1 MLRDAIRSLVAMV
14 AFTIICGAAYPAVV
28 WAIGQAAFSSQAN
41 GSIVK
46 VDGKDVGSSM
56 IGQTFT
62 SARYFHPR
70 PTALARRRQGV
81 LRREHLGRLEL
92 GPELEGPRRD
102 SSPARLEAVEKTYG
116 VTAKQVPAD
125 MVTASFSGLD
135 PDISVQN
142 ARIQAPVVAKA
153 RGIAVAKVLDL
164 IRQHTDDPTL
174 GFLGTTRINVLDLN
188 LALDR
193 SAGS

>member
-1 MLRDAIRSLVAMV
+1 MFRDATRALVAMI
-14 AFTIICGAAYPAVV
+14 AFTIVCGVAYPAVV

-46 VDGKDVGSSM
+46 VDGKAVGSTE

-70 PTALARRRQGV
+70 PTALAVDGK
-81 LRREHLGRLEL
+81 EFYDAGTSGGSNL
-92 GPELEGPRRD
+92 GPNSKVL
-102 SSPARLEAVEKTYG
+102 STTVHARLVAIEKTYH

-135 PDISVQN
+135 PDISVRN

-153 RGIAVAKVLDL
+153 RGIALTKVLDL

>member
-1 MLRDAIRSLVAMV
+1 MLRDAIRSIVAIV
-14 AFTIICGAAYPAVV
+14 AFTIICGVAYPAVV
-28 WAIGQAAFSSQAN
+28 WAVGQAAFNSQAN

-46 VDGKDVGSSM
+46 VGGKAVGSTE

-70 PTALARRRQGV
+70 PTALAVDDKEFYDASTSG
-81 LRREHLGRLEL
+81 GSNW
-92 GPELEGPRRD
+92 GPNSKDLAGIVA
-102 SSPARLEAVEKTYG
+102 ARLKAVETTYG

-142 ARIQAPVVAKA
+142 ARIQAPVVARA
-153 RGIAVAKVLDL
+153 RGVPVSKVLDL
-164 IRQHTDDPTL
+164 IRTRTDDPTL
-174 GFLGTTRINVLDLN
+174 GFLGTTRVNVLDLN

-193 SAGS
+193 STGS

>member
-1 MLRDAIRSLVAMV
+1 MLRDAIRALVAMV
-14 AFTIICGAAYPAVV
+14 AFTVICGAAYPAVV
-28 WAIGQAAFSSQAN
+28 WAISQAAFNSQAN

-46 VDGKDVGSSM
+46 VNGKAVGSTK

-70 PTALARRRQGV
+70 PTALAVDGK
-81 LRREHLGRLEL
+81 EFYDAGTSGGSNL
-92 GPELEGPRRD
+92 GPNSKVL
-102 SSPARLEAVEKTYG
+102 SQTVHARLVAVEKTYH

-135 PDISVQN
+135 PDISIQN

-153 RGIAVAKVLDL
+153 RGVALAKVLAL
-164 IRQHTDDPTL
+164 IAKRTDDPTL
-174 GFLGTTRINVLDLN
+174 GFIGATRINVLDLN
-188 LALDR
+188 LALDKL
-193 SAGS
+193 GGT

>member
-14 AFTIICGAAYPAVV
+14 AFTIVCGVAYPAVV
-28 WAIGQAAFSSQAN
+28 WAIGQTAFSHQAN

-46 VDGKDVGSSM
+46 VDGKAVGSSQ

-70 PTALARRRQGV
+70 PTALAVDGK
-81 LRREHLGRLEL
+81 EFYDASTSGGSNL
-92 GPELEGPRRD
+92 GPNSKVL
-102 SSPARLEAVEKTYG
+102 SQTVHARLVAVEKTYG
-116 VTAKQVPAD
+116 VTAAEVPAD

-135 PDISVQN
+135 PDISPRN

-153 RGIAVAKVLDL
+153 RGIPVSQVLALVAK
-164 IRQHTDDPTL
+164 RTDDPTF
-174 GFLGTTRINVLDLN
+174 GFIGSTRINVLDLN
-188 LALDR
+188 LSLDKLAR
-193 SAGS
+193 S

>member
-1 MLRDAIRSLVAMV
+1 MLRDAIRSIVAMV
-14 AFTIICGAAYPAVV
+14 AFTIVCGAAYPAVV
-28 WAIGQAAFSSQAN
+28 WAIGQAAFSHQAN

-46 VDGKDVGSSM
+46 VGGHDVGSTE

-70 PTALARRRQGV
+70 PTAIELNGKEFYDASTSG
-81 LRREHLGRLEL
+81 GSNL
-92 GPELEGPRRD
+92 GPNSKVLAQTVH
-102 SSPARLEAVEKTYG
+102 ARLVAVEKTYH

-135 PDISVQN
+135 PDISIQN
-142 ARIQAPVVAKA
+142 ARIQAPVVARA

-164 IRQHTDDPTL
+164 ITKRTDDPTL
-174 GFLGTTRINVLDLN
+174 GFIGTTRINVLDLN

-193 SAGS
+193 EAGS

>member
-1 MLRDAIRSLVAMV
+1 MVRDAIRSFVAIL

-28 WAIGQAAFSSQAN
+28 WAVGQAAFSHQAN

-70 PTALARRRQGV
+70 PTALAVDGK
-81 LRREHLGRLEL
+81 EFYDASTSGGSNL
-92 GPELEGPRRD
+92 GPNSKVLAATVH
-102 SSPARLEAVEKTYG
+102 ARLLAVEKTYG
-116 VTAKQVPAD
+116 VTARQVPAD

-153 RGIAVAKVLDL
+153 RGVPLAKVLDL
-164 IRQHTDDPTL
+164 IRKRTDDPTF
-174 GFLGTTRINVLDLN
+174 GFIGTTRINVLDLN

-193 SAGS
+193 SGSS

>member
-1 MLRDAIRSLVAMV
+1 MVRDAVRSIVAIL
-14 AFTIICGAAYPAVV
+14 AFTIVCGVAYPAVV
-28 WAIGQAAFSSQAN
+28 WAIGQVAFNSQAN

-46 VDGKDVGSSM
+46 VDGKAVGSSM

-70 PTALARRRQGV
+70 PTALAVDGK
-81 LRREHLGRLEL
+81 EFYDASTSGGSNL
-92 GPELEGPRRD
+92 GPNSKVLAATVK
-102 SSPARLEAVEKTYG
+102 ARLQAVEKTYG
-116 VTAKQVPAD
+116 VTAMQVPAD

-135 PDISVQN
+135 PDISVPN

-153 RGIAVAKVLDL
+153 RGIPVSKVLDL
-164 IRQHTDDPTL
+164 IKKRTDDPTL
-174 GFLGTTRINVLDLN
+174 GFIGSTRINVLDLN

-193 SAGS
+193 LGK

>member
-1 MLRDAIRSLVAMV
+1 MVRDAVRAIVAIL
-14 AFTIICGAAYPAVV
+14 AFTIVCGVAYPAVV
-28 WAIGQAAFSSQAN
+28 WAIGQVAFNNQAN

-46 VDGKDVGSSM
+46 VDGKAVGSSM

-70 PTALARRRQGV
+70 PTALAVDGK
-81 LRREHLGRLEL
+81 EFYDASTSGGSNL
-92 GPELEGPRRD
+92 GPNSKVLA
-102 SSPARLEAVEKTYG
+102 STVKARLQAVEKTYG

-135 PDISVQN
+135 PDISVPN

-153 RGIAVAKVLDL
+153 RGIPVSKVLDL
-164 IRQHTDDPTL
+164 IKKRTDDPTL
-174 GFLGTTRINVLDLN
+174 GFIGSTRINVLDLN

-193 SAGS
+193 LSK

>member
-1 MLRDAIRSLVAMV
+1 MVRDAIRSFVAIL
-14 AFTIICGAAYPAVV
+14 AFTIVCGAAYPAVV

-70 PTALARRRQGV
+70 PTALAVDGKEFYDASTSGGSNWGPNSKDLAV
-81 LRREHLGRLEL
+81 LVAGRLK
-92 GPELEGPRRD
+92 
-102 SSPARLEAVEKTYG
+102 AVEKAYG

-135 PDISVQN
+135 ADISVRN
-142 ARIQAPVVAKA
+142 AQIQAPVVAKA
-153 RGIAVAKVLDL
+153 RGIAVSKVLDL
-164 IRQHTDDPTL
+164 IRTHTDDPTL

-188 LALDR
+188 LLLDKN
-193 SAGS
+193 G

>member
-1 MLRDAIRSLVAMV
+1 MVRDAVRSIVAIL
-14 AFTIICGAAYPAVV
+14 AFTIVCGVAYPAVV
-28 WAIGQAAFSSQAN
+28 WAIGQVAFNNQAN

-46 VDGKDVGSSM
+46 VDGKAVGSSM

-70 PTALARRRQGV
+70 PTALAVDGK
-81 LRREHLGRLEL
+81 EFYDASTSGGSNL
-92 GPELEGPRRD
+92 GPNSKVLA
-102 SSPARLEAVEKTYG
+102 STVKARLQAVEKTYG

-135 PDISVQN
+135 PDISVPN

-153 RGIAVAKVLDL
+153 RGIPVSKVLDL
-164 IRQHTDDPTL
+164 IKKRTDDPTL
-174 GFLGTTRINVLDLN
+174 GFIGSTRINVLDLN

-193 SAGS
+193 LSK

>member
-1 MLRDAIRSLVAMV
+1 MLRDAIRSLVAML

-28 WAIGQAAFSSQAN
+28 WAIGQGAFNDQAN

-46 VDGKDVGSSM
+46 VGGKAVGSSM

-62 SARYFHPR
+62 SPRYFHPR
-70 PTALARRRQGV
+70 PTALAVGDEEFYDGSTSGGSNWGPNSKDLAEV
-81 LRREHLGRLEL
+81 VAGRLK
-92 GPELEGPRRD
+92 
-102 SSPARLEAVEKTYG
+102 AVEQTYG
-116 VTAKQVPAD
+116 VTARQVPAD

-142 ARIQAPVVAKA
+142 ARIQAPAVANA
-153 RGIAVAKVLDL
+153 RGIDVSKVLDL
-164 IRQHTDDPTL
+164 IGARTDGPTS

-193 SAGS
+193 SVSS

>member
-1 MLRDAIRSLVAMV
+1 MVRDAIRALVAMV
-14 AFTIICGAAYPAVV
+14 AFTIICGVAYPAVV
-28 WAIGQAAFSSQAN
+28 WAVGQAAFSSQAN

-46 VDGKDVGSSM
+46 VNGTAVGSSR

-70 PTALARRRQGV
+70 PTALAVDGK
-81 LRREHLGRLEL
+81 EFYDASTSGGSNL
-92 GPELEGPRRD
+92 GPNSKVL
-102 SSPARLEAVEKTYG
+102 SQTVHARLVAVEKTYG

-153 RGIAVAKVLDL
+153 RGIAVSKVLDL
-164 IRQHTDDPTL
+164 IRTHTDDPTL
-174 GFLGTTRINVLDLN
+174 GFLGTTRVNVLDLN

-193 SAGS
+193 SVR

>member
-1 MLRDAIRSLVAMV
+1 MLRDATRSLIAMLV
-14 AFTIICGAAYPAVV
+14 FTIICGAAYPAVV
-28 WAIGQAAFSSQAN
+28 WAIGQGAFQHQAN

-46 VDGKDVGSSM
+46 VNGKDVGSSM

-62 SARYFHPR
+62 TARYFHPR
-70 PTALARRRQGV
+70 PTALAVNGK
-81 LRREHLGRLEL
+81 EFYDASTSGGSNL
-92 GPELEGPRRD
+92 GPNSKVLAGIV
-102 SSPARLEAVEKTYG
+102 AQRLKAVEKAYG

-142 ARIQAPVVAKA
+142 ARIQAPVVASA
-153 RGIAVAKVLDL
+153 RGIAVSKVLDL
-164 IRQHTDDPTL
+164 IRTRTDHPTL

-193 SAGS
+193 LKGS

>member
-14 AFTIICGAAYPAVV
+14 AFTIICGVAYPAVV
-28 WAIGQAAFSSQAN
+28 WAVGQAAFSSQAN

-46 VDGKDVGSSM
+46 VDGKPVGSSM

-70 PTALARRRQGV
+70 PTSLAVDGKEFYDASTSGGSNWGPNSKELAALVG
-81 LRREHLGRLEL
+81 G
-92 GPELEGPRRD
+92 
-102 SSPARLEAVEKTYG
+102 RLEAVEKTYG

-142 ARIQAPVVAKA
+142 ARIQAPVVARA
-153 RGIAVAKVLDL
+153 RGLAVTKVLDL
-164 IRQHTDDPTL
+164 IRRRTDDPTL
-174 GFLGTTRINVLDLN
+174 GFIGTTRINVLDLN

-193 SAGS
+193 STRS

>member
-1 MLRDAIRSLVAMV
+1 MVRDAVRSLVAIL
-14 AFTIICGAAYPAVV
+14 AFTIVCGVAYPAVV
-28 WAIGQAAFSSQAN
+28 WAIGQVAFNSQAN

-46 VDGKDVGSSM
+46 VDGKAVGSSM

-70 PTALARRRQGV
+70 PTALAVDDKEFYDASTSG
-81 LRREHLGRLEL
+81 GSNL
-92 GPELEGPRRD
+92 GPNSKVLAATVK
-102 SSPARLEAVEKTYG
+102 ARLQAVEKTYG
-116 VTAKQVPAD
+116 VNASQVPAD

-135 PDISVQN
+135 PDISVPN

-153 RGIAVAKVLDL
+153 RGIPVSKVLDL
-164 IRQHTDDPTL
+164 ISKRTDDPTL
-174 GFLGTTRINVLDLN
+174 GFIGTTRINVLDLN

-193 SAGS
+193 LGK

>member
-1 MLRDAIRSLVAMV
+1 MLRDAIRSLVAIV
-14 AFTIICGAAYPAVV
+14 AFTIICGVAYPAVV
-28 WAIGQAAFSSQAN
+28 WAVGQGAFNHQAN

-46 VDGKDVGSSM
+46 VNGKPVGSSM

-70 PTALARRRQGV
+70 PTALAVDGK
-81 LRREHLGRLEL
+81 EFYDASTSGGSNW
-92 GPELEGPRRD
+92 GPNSKDLAALVG
-102 SSPARLEAVEKTYG
+102 ARLQAVEKTYG
-116 VTAKQVPAD
+116 VTARQVPAD

-142 ARIQAPVVAKA
+142 AKIQAPVVARA
-153 RGIAVAKVLDL
+153 RGIAVSKVLAL
-164 IRQHTDDPTL
+164 ISKRTDDPTI

-188 LALDR
+188 LALDTIGR
-193 SAGS
+193 

>member
-1 MLRDAIRSLVAMV
+1 MVRDAIRSLVAML

-28 WAIGQAAFSSQAN
+28 WAIGQGAFSHQAN

-46 VDGKDVGSSM
+46 VGGKAVGSSM

-62 SARYFHPR
+62 SARYFHAR
-70 PTALARRRQGV
+70 PTALAVDGK
-81 LRREHLGRLEL
+81 EFYDASTSGGSNL
-92 GPELEGPRRD
+92 GPNSKVLATTVA
-102 SSPARLEAVEKTYG
+102 ARLKAVEQTYG
-116 VTAKQVPAD
+116 VTARQVPAD

-135 PDISVQN
+135 PDISVRN

-153 RGIAVAKVLDL
+153 RGIPVARVLDL
-164 IRQHTDDPTL
+164 ISKRTDDPTL

-193 SAGS
+193 AGA

>member
-1 MLRDAIRSLVAMV
+1 MLRDAVRSLVAMV
-14 AFTIICGAAYPAVV
+14 AFTIVCGVAYPAVV
-28 WAIGQAAFSSQAN
+28 WAIGQTAFSSQAN
-41 GSIVK
+41 GSIIK
-46 VDGKDVGSSM
+46 VDGKAVGSSM

-70 PTALARRRQGV
+70 PTALAVDGKEFYDASTSGGSNWGPNSKALAELV
-81 LRREHLGRLEL
+81 AGRL
-92 GPELEGPRRD
+92 R
-102 SSPARLEAVEKTYG
+102 AVEKTYG
-116 VTAKQVPAD
+116 VSAAQVPAD

-153 RGIAVAKVLDL
+153 RGVAVSKVLDL
-164 IRQHTDDPTL
+164 IRTHTDDPTL
-174 GFLGTTRINVLDLN
+174 GFLGTTRVNVLDLN

-193 SAGS
+193 SVR

>member
-1 MLRDAIRSLVAMV
+1 MLRDAIRSIVAV
-14 AFTIICGAAYPAVV
+14 LAFTIICGVAYPAVV
-28 WAIGQAAFSSQAN
+28 WAIGQGAFNHQVN
-41 GSIVK
+41 GK
-46 VDGKDVGSSM
+46 AVGSSM

-70 PTALARRRQGV
+70 PTALAVNGK
-81 LRREHLGRLEL
+81 EFYDASTSGGSNL
-92 GPELEGPRRD
+92 GPNSKVLAMTVA
-102 SSPARLEAVEKTYG
+102 ARLKAVEQTYG

-153 RGIAVAKVLDL
+153 RGIAVAEVLDL
-164 IRQHTDDPTL
+164 ISKRTDDPTL
-174 GFLGTTRINVLDLN
+174 GFIGTTRINVLDLN

-193 SAGS
+193 SAQ

>member
-1 MLRDAIRSLVAMV
+1 MLRDAIRSLVALL

-28 WAIGQAAFSSQAN
+28 WAIGQGAFNDQAN

-46 VDGKDVGSSM
+46 VDGKPVGSSM

-70 PTALARRRQGV
+70 PTALAVDGKEFYDASTSGGSNWGPNSKDLAELV
-81 LRREHLGRLEL
+81 AGRLK
-92 GPELEGPRRD
+92 D
-102 SSPARLEAVEKTYG
+102 VEKTYG
-116 VTAKQVPAD
+116 VTARQVPAD

-142 ARIQAPVVAKA
+142 ARIQAPAVARA
-153 RGIAVAKVLDL
+153 RGIAASKVLDL
-164 IRQHTDDPTL
+164 ISQRTDDPTL
-174 GFLGTTRINVLDLN
+174 GFIGTTRVNVLDLN

>member
-1 MLRDAIRSLVAMV
+1 MLRDAIRSFVAVV
-14 AFTIICGAAYPAVV
+14 AFTIICGVAYPAVV
-28 WAIGQAAFSSQAN
+28 WAIGQGAFNAQAN

-46 VDGKDVGSSM
+46 VNGKPVGSSM

-70 PTALARRRQGV
+70 PTALAVNGKEFYDASTSGGSNLGPNSKDLATLV
-81 LRREHLGRLEL
+81 AGRLK
-92 GPELEGPRRD
+92 
-102 SSPARLEAVEKTYG
+102 AIEKAYG
-116 VTAKQVPAD
+116 VTASQVPAD

-142 ARIQAPVVAKA
+142 AKIQARVVARA
-153 RGIAVAKVLDL
+153 RGIAVSKVLDL
-164 IRQHTDDPTL
+164 ISKRTADPTL

-188 LALDR
+188 LALDKI
-193 SAGS
+193 GT